1 MSTNL
6 TKKNIIVGTDTQI
19 QNRYANDPE
28 GTIYL
33 STTKSKTYYDKEL
46 SIQTS
51 SSGTGGNY
59 RPTLGFKNYNGDEV
73 GSVQFHVGNNQM
85 VFATNEQ
92 NEPGIQL
99 ALRAYNSSNA
109 YSAKLPLTADKAT
122 AIGSGDVTLPLAISM
137 GGTTYTANSGGLITL
152 PGGGGGGGGYLHNI
166 IFIQQGSGAKVY
178 TLTVIDDVQDY
189 STTFATN
196 AMPQEGSDLY
206 NLLDELGIILTTTPG
221 SPLPKLSPIYSVNPE
236 AGGIEFLYFRPSFG
250 FYSVAVQASSDGT
263 IGTQSSSNIT
273 QAKPLIVA
281 DTAIAL

>member
-51 SSGTGGNY
+51 STSTTSAY
-59 RPTLGFKNYNGDEV
+59 RPTLGFKNYSGNEV
-73 GSVQFHVGNNQM
+73 GSLQFHVGNNQM
-85 VFATNEQ
+85 GFATNEQ

-109 YSAKLPLTADKAT
+109 YSAKLPLTADKAN

-152 PGGGGGGGGYLHNI
+152 PGGGGGGGGYLHI
-166 IFIQQGSGAKVY
+166 ITFIQPGSNAKAY

-189 STTFATN
+189 STVFAVN
-196 AMPQEGSDLY
+196 AMPQAGSDLY
-206 NLLDELGIILTTTPG
+206 NLLDTLGILLTSTPS
-221 SPLPKLSPIYSVNPE
+221 SPLPKLSPIHSINPDL
-236 AGGIEFLYFRPSFG
+236 GGMEFLYFRPSYG
-250 FYSVAVQASSDGT
+250 FYSITVQANSEGV
-263 IGTQSSSNIT
+263 INLQSSSNIT
-273 QAKPLIVA
+273 QATGLVVKDTVVA
-281 DTAIAL
+281 L